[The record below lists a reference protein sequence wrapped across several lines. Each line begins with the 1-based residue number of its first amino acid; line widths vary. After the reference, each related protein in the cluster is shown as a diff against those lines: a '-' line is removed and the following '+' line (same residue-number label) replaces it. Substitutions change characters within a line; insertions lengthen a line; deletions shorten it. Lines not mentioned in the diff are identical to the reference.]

1 MYLNG
6 LCKEC
11 PTLVLWHW
19 KSEYVLQL
27 VRILDPCLA
36 FSCPTVT
43 GPQGL
48 QNKKWARCET
58 EWNSQD
64 AESSE
69 TSQVW
74 NEAKKIIGC
83 RVTKQARCETVPKIM
98 RYRKWNDQA
107 ILIQYCMKVSKFK
120 KILDQCD
127 LQCMRPSTIN
137 IDTFYGKWREN

>member
-27 VRILDPCLA
+27 VCILDPCLA

-83 RVTKQARCETVPKIM
+83 REWQNKPGVKLCKKSWDTASEMTKPYWYNIVWKYNFFFKFLNNVIFNA
-98 RYRKWNDQA
+98 WDQA
-107 ILIQYCMKVSKFK
+107 QLI
-120 KILDQCD
+120 
-127 LQCMRPSTIN
+127 
-137 IDTFYGKWREN
+137 